1 MASRQTIAAIT
12 PAPYVQRAENDCA
25 VRAHRLDIADR
36 GAGEA
41 QPDQRDAYAPHNG
54 REQFV
59 DKPLAAQPHDQRQ
72 DKINRAGRDYAA
84 HCRCDLLLL
93 RRAEVAVADN
103 AQDRRNKGE

>member
-12 PAPYVQRAENDCA
+12 QLHMYNGPKTTAPSAPTGWILPIAELARPA
-25 VRAHRLDIADR
+25 
-36 GAGEA
+36 
-41 QPDQRDAYAPHNG
+41 DQRDAYAPHNG

-59 DKPLAAQPHDQRQ
+59 DKPLAAQAHDQRQ